1 MMKLETN
8 AKARRAILPEVI
20 LYTTPFCPFCV
31 RAKRLLERKGIPFT
45 DIGVMGNPEL
55 RREMETLS
63 GGYTVPQ
70 IFIDGE
76 PIGGSDELGALE
88 RAGELDRKL
97 GLA

>member
-1 MMKLETN
+1 M
-8 AKARRAILPEVI
+8 PEVI
-20 LYTTPFCPFCV
+20 VYTTPFCPYCV
-31 RAKRLLERKGIPFT
+31 RAIRLLEKKGVPFT

-55 RREMETLS
+55 RREMEARS

-76 PIGGSDELGALE
+76 PIGGSDELVACE
-88 RAGELDRKL
+88 RAGELDEML